1 MLEPIFYYSESGK
14 WTKPIAAHDVGK
26 YPRANGQLYP
36 EDMPVEE
43 CGNMIIL
50 TAAIGEVEQDYS
62 YAERHWETLT
72 VWAGYLKEKG
82 FDPENQLC
90 TDDFAGHLAHNA
102 NLSIKAILALGAYAK
117 MAEAL
122 GKADLAGEYRELAKG
137 MVPKWVDASLDGDHF
152 SLTFDRK
159 DTWSQKYNLVW
170 DRLLKLNLFPTEVV
184 EKEMAYYL
192 GQQNRY
198 GLPLDSRADYTKSDW
213 IMWTATLSDNSDNF
227 RALVDPVY
235 LFATEGLNREPLS
248 DWHDTKSGLYLSMR
262 ARSVVGG
269 YYMKVLA
276 DRLISK
282 ENSQ

>member
-1 MLEPIFYYSESGK
+1 
-14 WTKPIAAHDVGK
+14 
-26 YPRANGQLYP
+26 
-36 EDMPVEE
+36 
-43 CGNMIIL
+43 
-50 TAAIGEVEQDYS
+50 
-62 YAERHWETLT
+62 
-72 VWAGYLKEKG
+72 
-82 FDPENQLC
+82 
-90 TDDFAGHLAHNA
+90 
-102 NLSIKAILALGAYAK
+102 
-117 MAEAL
+117 
-122 GKADLAGEYRELAKG
+122 
-137 MVPKWVDASLDGDHF
+137 
-152 SLTFDRK
+152 
-159 DTWSQKYNLVW
+159 VW

-184 EKEMAYYL
+184 EKEMNYYL
-192 GQQNRY
+192 GKQNRY

-213 IMWTATLSDNSDNF
+213 VMWTATLADNPDNF